1 MHTTI
6 CTQIRFRERDEEIK
20 EEPREEVSV
29 VELESLRNFANRKAR
44 ELILATKSSV
54 ISRSAERADG
64 VEGGL

>member
-44 ELILATKSSV
+44 ELILAMKISV